1 MIIGYFGFNGSG
13 KTLAMSKALTGYDTV
28 FTNYG
33 YEPQRGQKVCEL
45 ADCEALFDVLKQY
58 TELVGVGSEKVCLA
72 IDEAGLNFPARSWK
86 NISKREAYLFAQH
99 RKLGIDLLYT
109 AQNVKMVDSIL
120 RNNTALSSYP
130 RHFFTIFYEAW
141 YEGCD
146 KSRDGFMYRSIWNG
160 ARYYGLYDTLE
171 VVASTKFYE
180 AGETVT
186 INDWGEVFCVAHTG
200 DGRVRGRAVGSG
212 VVSPGPVESEA
223 AKK

>member
-13 KTLAMSKALTGYDTV
+13 KTLALSKALTGYDTV
-28 FTNYG
+28 FANYG
-33 YEPQRGQKVCEL
+33 YQAQKGQKVCEL
-45 ADCEALFDVLKQY
+45 PDCEALFDILKQY
-58 TELVGVGSEKVCLA
+58 TELVGVGSEKVALA

-130 RHFFTIFYEAW
+130 RHFFTLFYEAW
-141 YEGCD
+141 YEGCE
-146 KSRDGFMYRSIWNG
+146 KARDGFMYRTLWNG

-180 AGETVT
+180 DGVTVT
-186 INDWGEVFCVAHTG
+186 IKDWGEVFHVPTVRDNGVHNGALVAGAVCTG
-200 DGRVRGRAVGSG
+200 A
-212 VVSPGPVESEA
+212 VESED
-223 AKK
+223 KKE